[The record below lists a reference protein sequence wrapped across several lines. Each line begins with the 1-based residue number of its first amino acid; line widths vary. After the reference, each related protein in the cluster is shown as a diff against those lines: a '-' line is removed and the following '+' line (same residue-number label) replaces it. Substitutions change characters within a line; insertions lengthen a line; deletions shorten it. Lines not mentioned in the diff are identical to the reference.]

1 MNTVLKRRI
10 WSFVVGGALA
20 AGSIAVGIIDV
31 ENIAGW
37 IAIAVVAF
45 AFSSCLILN
54 NTFITDMMAEIAS
67 WGFVRMP
74 GLITTLDLDGLI
86 WLLTVKLLFWVIGII
101 LAILSFILAVTLGCL
116 LSVFVYP
123 LAIIRNFKGI
133 ESHD

>member
-1 MNTVLKRRI
+1 MNTILKRRI

-20 AGSIAVGIIDV
+20 AGSIAAGIINV
-31 ENIAGW
+31 ENIAAW
-37 IAIAVVAF
+37 IGIAVIAF

-54 NTFITDMMAEIAS
+54 NTFITDMVANIAS

-86 WLLTVKLLFWVIGII
+86 WLLTVKLLFWVIGIM

-116 LSVFVYP
+116 MSVFAYP

>member
-20 AGSIAVGIIDV
+20 VGSIAVGIIDV
-31 ENIAGW
+31 ENIAVW
-37 IAIAVVAF
+37 IGIAVVAF

-54 NTFITDMMAEIAS
+54 NTFITNMMAEIAS

-116 LSVFVYP
+116 LSVFAYP